1 MSKRDELYAS
11 KQQAMR
17 LIDAGHSWQEANE
30 RSGLNYSKSGI
41 QHLYRNW
48 KEQGDEV
55 LEDKRQGQ
63 PYKVTGE
70 VREWLVER
78 CEEEGEVHSPQ
89 LVEEIKSR
97 FGVELHHDYVNLLRN
112 QLGLPSPK
120 PGRPGKKERVQPATE
135 LRSEEEFSPR
145 EARRA
150 STGDRK

>member
-1 MSKRDELYAS
+1 MSKRDELYAG

-17 LIDAGHSWQEANE
+17 LMAAGYSWQEANE
-30 RSGLNYSKSGI
+30 QSGLNYSKSGI

-48 KEQGDEV
+48 KERRDEA
-55 LEDKRQGQ
+55 LADKRQGH

-78 CEEEGEVHSPQ
+78 CEEDGEAHSPQ
-89 LVEEIKSR
+89 LVAEIKSS

-120 PGRPGKKERVQPATE
+120 PGRG
-135 LRSEEEFSPR
+135 
-145 EARRA
+145 
-150 STGDRK
+150 